1 MTYIRSYVSKREKMW
16 FWLSGMIVLLL
27 GVYIVTLNFAVS
39 ESFRRG
45 EIERESKILRQD
57 LQKSEEVFIAN
68 LSQFYDQYSGNF
80 SQAEISKQEF
90 VTRQENFAVGG
101 RNFR

>member
-57 LQKSEEVFIAN
+57 LQKSEEIFIEKITK
-68 LSQFYDQYSGNF
+68 FY
-80 SQAEISKQEF
+80 
-90 VTRQENFAVGG
+90 
-101 RNFR
+101 